1 MPVTEEDKDAA
12 LQAIATLNELSA
24 EQLHAVNAIEAITG
38 NGEPFVNIHELFS
51 YYDKLY
57 FRNLLVPRV
66 EVIWSPRL
74 TL

>member
-24 EQLHAVNAIEAITG
+24 EQLHAVNAIETITG